1 MNHIVAI
8 SRQDNLTTL
17 AATVR
22 TAHAGAMLGAT
33 NLIEHMLV
41 AGDALIAAK
50 AVAGHG
56 TWLLWLREKC
66 DLSERQAQKYMT
78 IARGRAVLEA
88 NPTRGA
94 DLTLTAA
101 LKLLPSKKTPPVTG
115 QIPHARGISNRNAPK
130 PTRHDVFVWFGTA
143 PVVEHQRLF
152 DGLGA
157 RVVAAA
163 IPQYW
168 NMRLAAAGES
178 VGQITAQQRDA
189 TIRSR
194 HRQLGPHPD
203 AVSGIPDDIVAVS
216 DDGLDI
222 PACLRRAAPAR
233 PLPPLDWKAA
243 TAEQRA
249 AYVARIPIREWLAAL
264 SREQRLEL
272 EDRIDGLRAAQA
284 KSVTAIVHH

>member
-1 MNHIVAI
+1 MTVRETATDDVKWFSKPTPPVARDPKGGFDVNHIVAI
-8 SRQDNLTTL
+8 NRQDNLIAL

-22 TAHAGAMLGAT
+22 TAHAGAMLATT
-33 NLIEHMLV
+33 NLIEHMLA

-50 AVAGHG
+50 AAVGHG
-56 TWLLWLREKC
+56 NWLSWLREEC
-66 DLSERQAQKYMT
+66 DLSERQALKYMT

-101 LKLLPSKKTPPVTG
+101 LKLLPSKKTPPATG
-115 QIPHARGISNRNAPK
+115 QIPHARGISNRKAQK
-130 PTRHDVFVWFGTA
+130 LTQHDVFVWFGTVSA
-143 PVVEHQRLF
+143 TEHQRLF
-152 DGLGA
+152 DSLGS

-168 NMRLAAAGES
+168 NMRLASAGES

-189 TIRSR
+189 TLRSR

-203 AVSGIPDDIVAVS
+203 DVSGILDDIVAVS

-222 PACLRRAAPAR
+222 PACLRRTLSGPLEEDRMVYVPPGAAP
-233 PLPPLDWKAA
+233 
-243 TAEQRA
+243 
-249 AYVARIPIREWLAAL
+249 
-264 SREQRLEL
+264 
-272 EDRIDGLRAAQA
+272 
-284 KSVTAIVHH
+284 